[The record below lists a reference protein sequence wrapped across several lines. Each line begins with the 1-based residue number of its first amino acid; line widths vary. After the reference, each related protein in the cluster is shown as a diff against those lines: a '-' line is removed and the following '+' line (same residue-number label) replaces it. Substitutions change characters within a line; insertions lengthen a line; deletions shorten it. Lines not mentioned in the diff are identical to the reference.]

1 MVFSSLLFLFVF
13 LPAVLLVYYLVPLK
27 WRNAVLLAFS
37 LVFYGWGEPVYV
49 FVMIA
54 SIAMDYLFGLWLD
67 RERGNGKKAK
77 LIVTLSVALNLLIFF
92 VFKYLDFFIENLRLI
107 PAFSNL
113 RPLGIT
119 LPIGI
124 SFYTFQKMSYVIDL
138 YRGNCKAQKNAV
150 SFGAYVTMFPQ
161 LIAGPIVKYRDVAE
175 QLGERG
181 YSLSRF
187 GKGAGI
193 FTVGLA
199 KKVLLANTIGALY
212 DAYKI
217 LPVSGLTT
225 AGAWLGTIAFTF
237 QIYFDFSG
245 YSDMAVGLGKMLGFE
260 FMRNFEYPYISR
272 SVTEFWRRWHISL
285 STWFREY
292 LYIPLGGNRVS
303 KPRWFFNI
311 LIVWLVTG
319 FWHGASW
326 NFVLW
331 GLYYAILLMIEKQ
344 FLLKWLEKLPRW
356 IGHIYTAFAF
366 TLGWGIFA
374 CADSLRRCADWLKA
388 LFGSGALFCAADGY
402 YLRSYLPAFVILTL
416 ACLPCW
422 KKQYT
427 ALGEKTRGVLDAA
440 LICLGLLLCTAAMV
454 DSSYNPFLYFRF

>member
-1 MVFSSLLFLFVF
+1 MFVF

-54 SIAMDYLFGLWLD
+54 SIAMDYFFGLWLEKEKRREND
-67 RERGNGKKAK
+67 RGAK
-77 LIVTLSVALNLLIFF
+77 LAVALSVTLNLLIFF

-107 PAFSNL
+107 PGLSSL

-124 SFYTFQKMSYVIDL
+124 SFYTFQKMSYIIDL
-138 YRGNCKAQKNAV
+138 YRGECGAQKNAV

-161 LIAGPIVKYRDVAE
+161 LIAGPIVKYRDVAS
-175 QLGERG
+175 QLEARE
-181 YSLSRF
+181 YSMPRF
-187 GKGAGI
+187 GEGAGI

-199 KKVLLANTIGALY
+199 KKILLANGIGALY
-212 DAYKI
+212 DAYKL
-217 LPVSGLTT
+217 LPAAQLTT
-225 AGAWLGTIAFTF
+225 AGTWLATIAFTF

-260 FMRNFEYPYISR
+260 FMRNFDYPYISR

-303 KPRWFFNI
+303 HARWFFNI

-331 GLYYAILLMIEKQ
+331 GLYYAALLIIEKQ
-344 FLLKWLEKLPRW
+344 FLLKLLDDLPRW
-356 IGHIYTAFAF
+356 IGRVYTALAF

-374 CADSLRRCADWLKA
+374 CSDSLLQCAGWIKA
-388 LFGSGALFCAADGY
+388 LFGSGALFNAADGY
-402 YLRSYLPAFVILTL
+402 YLQSYLPMLIALSL

-422 KKQYT
+422 KKYYL
-427 ALGEKTRGVLDAA
+427 ALGEKRRRALDAA
-440 LICLGLLLCTAAMV
+440 LVCLGLLLCTAAMV